1 MNEYMTDACRMRT
14 RWAAGEAAIGAWSVS
29 ADPLVAELVA
39 ASDVDVVCIDGQH
52 GYVDSLPALLQSMRA
67 VGRIPLARVRWNDP
81 GQIMRALDA
90 GACGVIV
97 PMIDT
102 ADDAR
107 AAAQAC
113 RFPPDGIRSWGPL
126 WPARPIQEP
135 AEANAQ
141 VLCAVMVETAQAVA
155 NLPAILSTP
164 GVDAIYIG
172 PNDLALSCGHG
183 RDTFRSS
190 RAVDELLTS
199 VLADAR
205 AADVPV
211 GVHCSD
217 TDMASE
223 WRERGANWLT
233 ALTDM
238 DVLAAGLRATTSAMR
253 GVPAA

>member
-1 MNEYMTDACRMRT
+1 MNQLHTDAARMRD
-14 RWAAGEAAIGAWSVS
+14 RWRTHEAAIGAWSVS

-39 ASDVDVVCIDGQH
+39 ASDVDVVCIDAQH
-52 GYVDSLPALLQSMRA
+52 GYADSLPALLQSMRA

-90 GACGVIV
+90 GACGVVV
-97 PMIDT
+97 PMVNT
-102 ADDAR
+102 PDDAK

-126 WPARPIQEP
+126 WSAFPIPKPAQT
-135 AEANAQ
+135 NAA
-141 VLCAVMVETAQAVA
+141 VLCAVMVETAQAVD
-155 NLPAILSTP
+155 NLAAILLTP

-172 PNDLALSCGHG
+172 PNDLALSCGYG
-183 RDTFRSS
+183 RDTYRTN

-199 VLADAR
+199 VLSAAR
-205 AADVPV
+205 TAGVPV
-211 GVHCSD
+211 GMHCSD
-217 TDMASE
+217 TAMASE

>member
-1 MNEYMTDACRMRT
+1 MTPYVTDASRMRA
-14 RWAAGEAAIGAWSVS
+14 RWASGEAAIGAWSVS

-39 ASDVDVVCIDGQH
+39 ASDVDVVCIDAQH
-52 GYVDSLPALLQSMRA
+52 GYVDTLPALLQSMRA
-67 VGRIPLARVRWNDP
+67 VGRVPLARVRWNEP

-97 PMIDT
+97 PMVNT
-102 ADDAR
+102 ADDAK

-113 RFPPDGIRSWGPL
+113 RFPPEGIRSWGPL
-126 WPARPIQEP
+126 WTSRPTQDP

-141 VLCAVMVETAQAVA
+141 VLCVVMVETAQAVA

-183 RDTFRSS
+183 RNTYRSS
-190 RAVDELLTS
+190 RDVDELLTS
-199 VLADAR
+199 VLAAAR
-205 AADVPV
+205 AAGVPV

-223 WRERGANWLT
+223 WRQRGASWLT
-233 ALTDM
+233 AMTDM
-238 DVLAAGLRATTSAMR
+238 DVLAAGLRATTSAVR